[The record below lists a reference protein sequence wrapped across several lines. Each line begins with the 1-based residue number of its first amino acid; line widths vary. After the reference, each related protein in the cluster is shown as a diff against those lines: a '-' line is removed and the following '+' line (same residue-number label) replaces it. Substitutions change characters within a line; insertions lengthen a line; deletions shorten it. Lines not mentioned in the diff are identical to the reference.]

1 MTGFGSGNAPSGCRI
16 EAGLGEGGNG
26 GWRTRWR
33 SVQHLEGSTGGGTGL
48 QAAAR
53 ASHPPPP
60 CLRLAGPL
68 GSRQPPSLP
77 LPGAVRSC

>member
-1 MTGFGSGNAPSGCRI
+1 M
-16 EAGLGEGGNG
+16 EAGGLDGEACSI
-26 GWRTRWR
+26 WRGAP
-33 SVQHLEGSTGGGTGL
+33 VGGTGL

-53 ASHPPPP
+53 ASHPTPP

-77 LPGAVRSC
+77 LQGVVKSC